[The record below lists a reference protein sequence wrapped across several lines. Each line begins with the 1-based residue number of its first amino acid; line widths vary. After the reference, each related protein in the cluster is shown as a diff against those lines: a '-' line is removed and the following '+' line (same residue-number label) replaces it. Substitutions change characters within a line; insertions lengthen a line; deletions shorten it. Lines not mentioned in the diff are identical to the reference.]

1 MAKHRKSN
9 KSIKK
14 TKKHRQSKKTYRGGC
29 GCNNRDPMMKG
40 GYGPSNFSS
49 LPSSNYYGL
58 TNPND
63 LAFPQSS
70 RISSGILSGGK
81 KNKKHRKT
89 KKMNGGNFV
98 QFTGNTSGAQMASN
112 LFNGIPNPSNSITEG
127 PLLNISSVYNA

>member
-14 TKKHRQSKKTYRGGC
+14 TKKHRQSKKSHRGGC
-29 GCNNRDPMMKG
+29 DCNNNDPVMKG

-49 LPSSNYYGL
+49 LPSSKYYGL
-58 TNPND
+58 TNPTD

-70 RISSGILSGGK
+70 RIISGGK
-81 KNKKHRKT
+81 KNKKYRQT
-89 KKMNGGNFV
+89 KKMNGGNNFV
-98 QFTGNTSGAQMASN
+98 EFTGNTSGAVMASN

-127 PLLNISSVYNA
+127 PLLNISTVYNA